1 MADDPGLT
9 ASCPWCSESL
19 PAPDAAECPS
29 CGAHLVGDDAVGEVP
44 GVTAIDP
51 ALARVAAAPRR
62 VKRTFGSLLV
72 SDDDEIPPPTQAE
85 MPALARPDAD
95 VRREMLRLE
104 LEARLAALQADAR
117 MLEAEGRPT
126 TVEIDP
132 GLVEAAL
139 GEPPEVSPADEP
151 IVEPTVAPADE
162 PTSEHYAQSPSE
174 DAER

>member
-1 MADDPGLT
+1 MADDAGLT

-29 CGAHLVGDDAVGEVP
+29 CGAHLGGDDEVGEVP

-72 SDDDEIPPPTQAE
+72 SDDDEIPPPTEAE
-85 MPALARPDAD
+85 MPALARPDAE

-117 MLEAEGRPT
+117 MLEAEGRPMA
-126 TVEIDP
+126 VEIDP
-132 GLVEAAL
+132 ELVEVAL
-139 GEPPEVSPADEP
+139 GEPTAEL
-151 IVEPTVAPADE
+151 
-162 PTSEHYAQSPSE
+162 PSE